1 MAKNNTALA
10 KQLIVKYAKR
20 YGVNPYLA
28 LALAKQESGFG
39 QYDNKGNIKKSKAGA
54 LGVMQLM
61 PDTAKGLKVDPN
73 NMEQNI
79 EGGVRYLKAKLN
91 EFGGDI
97 QMALASYNAGSSA
110 VKKYKGIPPYK
121 ETQNYV
127 KTIMGSMNNYQK
139 DSSVRN
145 IIGSEYNIANND
157 TTLNSKGEEVK
168 MASNQISGMPT
179 GGAIDMGA
187 TLADM
192 YNRATREAETPANIQ
207 YNAQQQFLNTL
218 DDPRVQ
224 ARLNRQ
230 VGFTPEQINAIQNPQ
245 LTALQA
251 MQAQNN
257 TSTQG
262 YAQMLQ
268 DLYNRQNEVI
278 MSDPRLQNMG
288 YNTDIDTLSR
298 NIDNRAYDLRIYA
311 NRAAMN
317 GDVQTAAKLSE
328 QALALEQSK
337 DAQINRAKLANQY
350 GIDYDLLTAANN
362 ERISRQLAAMQAQG
376 ASLDALIKQAQAGDV
391 NAINALKPIVEGARD
406 ITKESLGKQ
415 ADYDK
420 EVTSQMIQGLRDVN
434 APAVNAYSAQAT
446 QGMGNAADL
455 AKQILQ
461 GEYGLTEKEA
471 DAAIAKYNTDINAQ
485 TERMGQVA
493 RSNDV
498 KYSSDAGY
506 KQAVDVANIG
516 QPAKN
521 LTAVSNLY
529 GNTSQVMGYTPAQQ
543 TGIVQ
548 NLPAEMQS
556 VVRNLKMTP
565 ANYTNMVQGINP
577 NQAQA
582 PTSTAGLLGLW
593 NRGGQQ

>member
-10 KQLIVKYAKR
+10 KQLIVKYAKQ

-39 QYDNKGNIKKSKAGA
+39 QYDNKGNIKKSSAGA
-54 LGVMQLM
+54 IGVMQLM
-61 PDTAKGLKVDPN
+61 PATAKGLKVDPN

-91 EFGGDI
+91 EFGGDM
-97 QMALASYNAGSSA
+97 QLALASYNAGSGA

-168 MASNQISGMPT
+168 MASNQISGIPT
-179 GGAIDMGA
+179 GGAIDMGV

-224 ARLNRQ
+224 ERLNKQ

-245 LTALQA
+245 VAALQA
-251 MQAQNN
+251 MQAQSNA
-257 TSTQG
+257 STQG

-268 DLYNRQNEVI
+268 DLYNRQNEAI

-288 YNTDIDTLSR
+288 YNL
-298 NIDNRAYDLRIYA
+298 DNS
-311 NRAAMN
+311 
-317 GDVQTAAKLSE
+317 KLGM
-328 QALALEQSK
+328 QALGQTMLANLGLGGRYVGAQELATQQAL
-337 DAQINRAKLANQY
+337 NNLANQY
-350 GIDYDLLTAANN
+350 GIPYETLVAANN
-362 ERISRQLAAMQAQG
+362 DRINRQLKAMENQG
-376 ASLDALIKQAQAGDV
+376 TSLDALIKQAQAGDV
-391 NAINALKPIVEGARD
+391 NAINALKPIIEGTRD
-406 ITKESLGKQ
+406 IAKESLGKQ
-415 ADYDK
+415 ADYDR
-420 EVTSQMIQGLRDVN
+420 EVTSQMIQGLRDIN

-446 QGMGNAADL
+446 QGMGNATDL

-461 GEYGLTEKEA
+461 GMYGLSEKEA
-471 DAAIAKYNTDINAQ
+471 EAAITKYTTDVNAATQ
-485 TERMGQVA
+485 RRGQ
-493 RSNDV
+493 DIGLQGTQ
-498 KYSSDAGY
+498 YSADAGY

-521 LTAVSNLY
+521 LTAISNLY

-548 NLPAEMQS
+548 NLPANTQGI
-556 VVRNLKMTP
+556 VRNLNMTP
-565 ANYTNMVQGINP
+565 ADYTNMVQGINP

-582 PTSTAGLLGLW
+582 PTSGAGLFGLW
-593 NRGGQQ
+593 NNLNRGGQQ